1 MGGMSARSTVAHA
14 TSLIDELT
22 LLASRRGWREELAA
36 ATARLSDGGMP
47 AAVVSIDV
55 DEGIEGPDASATPAA
70 VETVRLVARALAWV
84 MGGDDFAARLEG
96 GRFVVLVLGAA
107 ADDPR
112 ELRRR
117 VQEALSSV
125 GVTASI
131 GISTA
136 RPGED
141 LTAVS
146 DRAQEAAHGEP
157 RRSAETVGPR
167 SPLAEAAQELLL
179 LVGAGSTILTP
190 RRS

>member
-22 LLASRRGWREELAA
+22 LLASRRGWQEELAA
-36 ATARLSDGGMP
+36 ATVRLSDRGMP

-55 DEGIEGPDASATPAA
+55 DEIEGPDPSATPAA

-84 MGGDDFAARLEG
+84 MGGEDFAARLEG
-96 GRFVVLVLGAA
+96 GRFVVLVLEAA

-136 RPGED
+136 GPGED

-146 DRAQEAAHGEP
+146 DRAQEAAHGKP
-157 RRSAETVGPR
+157 RPSAETVGPR